1 MTVSRWW
8 VGTARARRMLLA
20 IVSVLIIWQA
30 TVDGLHVPQVLVPA
44 PTRVFGELVEDP
56 VWLLTHSYYTL
67 LATIIGFVLALVVG
81 VALAIGI
88 VYSRILE
95 DTVYGA
101 LVSMNSIPKVA
112 LAPLFIIW
120 VGTGIGS
127 KITMAALIAVF
138 AIVIDTVLGLRS
150 TDTDM
155 IDLARSLGGREFSIL
170 LKICFPN
177 ALPSLFAGMKVAI
190 SLALVGTIVGE
201 FVSASSGLGYV
212 IMVAESTFD
221 TARVFAALVVLAV
234 MGMVLFFAIDL
245 LERVLLPWHVSQ
257 RREEL
262 VEA

>member
-1 MTVSRWW
+1 
-8 VGTARARRMLLA
+8 MLLA

-170 LKICFPN
+170 LKIRFPN

>member
-1 MTVSRWW
+1 
-8 VGTARARRMLLA
+8 MLLA

-44 PTRVFGELVEDP
+44 PTRVFSELVEDP

-67 LATIIGFVLALVVG
+67 LATVIGFVLALVVG

-170 LKICFPN
+170 LKIRFPN